1 MIKLRFCLPFLVAV
15 LLGGC
20 VSAPQPL
27 PAGYT
32 GPVAR
37 ITDTSAPVS
46 DTKIYFFEL
55 EGIDGRGVLSS
66 SVSTTQTNHGRGF
79 YMEPVLETRTVP
91 AGGSHKL
98 KLGAYTHVAA
108 PILAF
113 GGKMYSVNGEVE
125 VTLEAGK
132 TYLVKGMLS
141 KEYCA
146 VWLEDEAGQ
155 LVSTKIEKGKKP

>member
-1 MIKLRFCLPFLVAV
+1 MIKLRFLLPLLVAV

-20 VSAPQPL
+20 VSAPQPV
-27 PAGYT
+27 PKGYT
-32 GPVAR
+32 GPVAK
-37 ITDTSAPVS
+37 IADTSSPVS

-66 SVSTTQTNHGRGF
+66 SVATTQTNHGRGF
-79 YMEPVLETRTVP
+79 YMEPVLEARAVP
-91 AGGSHKL
+91 AGGPLKL

-113 GGKMYSVNGEVE
+113 GGKMYSVSGEVE
-125 VTLEAGK
+125 VTLEADK
-132 TYLVKGMLS
+132 TYRVKGVLS

-155 LVSTKIEKGKKP
+155 VVSTKIEKGQKP